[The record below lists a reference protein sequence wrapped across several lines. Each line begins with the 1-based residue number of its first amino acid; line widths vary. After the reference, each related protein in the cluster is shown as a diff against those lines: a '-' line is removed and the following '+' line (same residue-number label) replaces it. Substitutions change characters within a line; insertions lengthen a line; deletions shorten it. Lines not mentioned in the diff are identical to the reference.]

1 LKKVKTADDVP
12 TDTNSLSGIWRML
25 DAASVENDFPITQP
39 GYHFYEDNSSWV
51 QPGEK
56 TWNQKEAIRK
66 KCEDWLKNVKQQ

>member
-1 LKKVKTADDVP
+1 
-12 TDTNSLSGIWRML
+12 ML

-51 QPGEK
+51 QPGER

-66 KCEDWLKNVKQQ
+66 KCEDWLKEIKQ